1 MNRFIEFLGFLCQK
15 LIKYFKD
22 VLKLFYKIKQHQLI
36 YFNDCIFFKAI
47 CLLSKFYMISC

>member
-15 LIKYFKD
+15 LKKIFKD